1 MFTADRVFVW
11 FWGLGTQMTPLDYA
25 VIIVLIRTWTTSSG
39 QNGVLQTPYFR
50 K

>member
-11 FWGLGTQMTPLDYA
+11 FWGLGIQMAPFDYA
-25 VIIVLIRTWTTSSG
+25 VIIVLTRTWTTSSG
-39 QNGVLQTPYFR
+39 QNGVPQTPYFP